1 MDDLLHFVRHEV
13 AMDGDDGESKTHT
26 PEGASQRC
34 KAVSTLHVVTA
45 VTCIQATPCWQP
57 PSHFSL
63 SRRHASIS
71 PKNCLHEPDFRVNK
85 QGNHASKS
93 TQAACSMRL
102 DGKNILYTQ
111 SNSLNTTMLLETY
124 TDALYFVSFTV
135 FLCVTILQVL
145 PLIDWIP
152 SSTPTMQ
159 EQPKITTTMDHPHPF
174 LLRI

>member
-1 MDDLLHFVRHEV
+1 M
-13 AMDGDDGESKTHT
+13 
-26 PEGASQRC
+26 SQRLIHQRELLRD
-34 KAVSTLHVVTA
+34 ARRYPHSTSLLLSHASKPLPVGNLRH
-45 VTCIQATPCWQP
+45 TC
-57 PSHFSL
+57 L